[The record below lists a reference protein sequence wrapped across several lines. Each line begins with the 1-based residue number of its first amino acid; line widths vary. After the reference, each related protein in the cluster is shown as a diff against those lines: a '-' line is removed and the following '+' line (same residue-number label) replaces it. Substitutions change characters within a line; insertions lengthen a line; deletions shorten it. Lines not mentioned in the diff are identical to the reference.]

1 MYNALYLFVL
11 NISLKFINNVTQN
24 IKRIILLR
32 ITYYKQNQLNQMIQ
46 IRKLMLGHHYTTNWD
61 MSLSSSNFCQKK
73 DSMHFAH
80 SFIMN
85 GKNSH
90 GRIGRKQSKRSGKT
104 SCMRRRVREKIRIH
118 LHFTAFFLP
127 NYDHSKLYGA
137 LFVSLHKI
145 TPHSCRF
152 PKESHCM

>member
-1 MYNALYLFVL
+1 MHKN
-11 NISLKFINNVTQN
+11 
-24 IKRIILLR
+24 
-32 ITYYKQNQLNQMIQ
+32 
-46 IRKLMLGHHYTTNWD
+46 HYTLKNLLKVKSNYLND
-61 MSLSSSNFCQKK
+61 SNRQVNVRPSLCYKLSLSSSNFCQKK